1 MGRGNLSRVLAAAA
15 VAGVL
20 ATSASA
26 AAGIPFGVVA
36 AGGAEPTGAQRAAG
50 YVATSLAATRP
61 WAKRL
66 TDADRKTVR
75 AIPFGTAAA
84 VAVFLDGLP
93 CAQKVVVTRV
103 TRNGRVLQ
111 VDVSFTP
118 LPIGMAT
125 CVRTST
131 PYRVLGVR
139 KAALGKP
146 APTQVRVAAH
156 AHARA

>member
-26 AAGIPFGVVA
+26 AAGIPFSVVA
-36 AGGAEPTGAQRAAG
+36 AGGAEPTGSQRATG
-50 YVATSLAATRP
+50 YVATSLVATRT

-66 TDADRKTVR
+66 TDADRARVR
-75 AIPFGTAAA
+75 AIPFATAGA

-93 CAQKVVVTRV
+93 CAQKVAVTRV
-103 TRNGRVLQ
+103 TRNGPALQ
-111 VDVSFTP
+111 VEVVFKP
-118 LPIGMAT
+118 PPIGMAT

-131 PYRVLGVR
+131 AYRVLRVR
-139 KAALGKP
+139 KSALGK
-146 APTQVRVAAH
+146 APTRVSVV